1 MQDHLSVSEVSRV
14 DGYNLDKKMKV
25 DLTHH
30 DGAEKRAEEVCSK
43 YKLRW
48 SEAERNKRFV
58 IW

>member
-43 YKLRW
+43 YKLR
-48 SEAERNKRFV
+48 
-58 IW
+58 